1 MLRSSSTKNIYLR
14 REKMKRT
21 IALVLSVLMLAALFS
36 GCGSTQAPAA
46 APAAEAPAAE
56 APAAEA
62 PAAEAPAAEAPAAA
76 ATFAD
81 LGVTYLN
88 SDGKIIMENA
98 PESYGI
104 ATASGADLEK
114 LFTPEVIQ
122 TIKDGNFTA
131 VYCGHEDG
139 SLWAQTLI
147 KSFGATLEKFGAK
160 LITSTGSY
168 WSLDDQISKIESCI
182 EMDPDLMVIYIMDE
196 DAYADVLKKAS
207 DKGIYLIG
215 LNGMPNNRENYPT
228 YLGTIVPDFYMLGY
242 YSMDMICKQVQSGQ
256 IGVSTI
262 INYGEDSNTR
272 LQGALDAAATYPDI
286 EVVKGADIAMTV
298 ESATEIGESMIMA
311 YPDLKGYWATWDAL
325 AMGAGSGIASLG
337 KSVKVSGPDISD
349 TSSIISMYTDGMFVG
364 TAAIS
369 PNDEGTLLAMIGVLG
384 MAGVEAPEMIL
395 SPVVIYDKDTAVQA
409 WQYSFGEELDPDV
422 VALIG

>member
-1 MLRSSSTKNIYLR
+1 
-14 REKMKRT
+14 MKKA
-21 IALVLSVLMLAALFS
+21 IAFLMSVLMVAMLFA
-36 GCGSTQAPAA
+36 GCGGAQAPATEAPATQAPAEE
-46 APAAEAPAAE
+46 APATEAPAAE
-56 APAAEA
+56 ALS
-62 PAAEAPAAEAPAAA
+62 
-76 ATFAD
+76 FAD
-81 LGVTYLN
+81 LGIGYLAT
-88 SDGKIIMENA
+88 DGEIVMENA
-98 PESYGI
+98 KESYGLP
-104 ATASGADLEK
+104 TASGADLEK
-114 LFTPEVIQ
+114 LFTPEVLQ
-122 TIKDGNFTA
+122 TIRDGKFTA

-147 KSFGATLEKFGAK
+147 KSFGDNLAKFGAE

-196 DAYADVLKKAS
+196 DAYAEVLKKAS
-207 DKGIYLIG
+207 DKGIYIIG

-242 YSMDMICKQVQSGQ
+242 YSMDMICQQVQEGQ

-272 LQGALDAAATYPDI
+272 RQGALDAAATYENI
-286 EVVKGADIAMTV
+286 EVVMGADIAMTV

-311 YPDLKGYWATWDAL
+311 YPELKGYWATWDAL

-337 KSVKVSGPDISD
+337 KSVHVSGPDISD
-349 TSSIISMYTDGMFVG
+349 TSTIISMYTDGMFVG

-369 PNDEGTLLAMIGVLG
+369 PNDEGALLAMMGVLG
-384 MAGVEAPEMIL
+384 MAGVDAPEMVL
-395 SPVVIYDKDTAVQA
+395 SPVVIYNKDTAVQA
-409 WQYSFGEELDPDV
+409 WEYSFGEKLDDDV
-422 VALIG
+422 LALIG